1 MGRLKIKKKE
11 AVTPFRQT
19 MAYRMLLL
27 TVSIVLFIWT
37 LYEMTISLMANNTLA
52 FIIAVV
58 MGILV
63 AFSVFYNLDRLRDA
77 KIPAATAKRLRR
89 H

>member
-11 AVTPFRQT
+11 AVMPFRQT

-27 TVSIVLFIWT
+27 TLSILLFIWT
-37 LYEMTISLMANNTLA
+37 LYEMTVSLMANNTVA
-52 FIIAVV
+52 FVIAVV

-63 AFSVFYNLDRLRDA
+63 AFTVFYNLDHLRDA
-77 KIPAATAKRLRR
+77 KIPAATARRLKRR
-89 H
+89 